1 MREDNKSSAL
11 EFILL
16 GVSGQQEQEDFFFII
31 LLFIYPITLI
41 GNLLIILATG
51 LHNPMC
57 SFLLTSPLL
66 ASLVFCNH
74 P

>member
-1 MREDNKSSAL
+1 MREDNRSSAL

-16 GVSGQQEQEDFFFII
+16 GVSRKQEQEDFFFI
-31 LLFIYPITLI
+31 LFLFTYHITLI
-41 GNLLIILATG
+41 GNLLIILAIG

-57 SFLLTSPLL
+57 SFLITSPLL

>member
-1 MREDNKSSAL
+1 MREDNRSSAL

-16 GVSGQQEQEDFFFII
+16 GVSRKQEQKDFFFI
-31 LLFIYPITLI
+31 LFLFTYHITLI
-41 GNLLIILATG
+41 GNLLIILAIG

-57 SFLLTSPLL
+57 SFLITSPLL

>member
-1 MREDNKSSAL
+1 MREDNTSSAL

-16 GVSGQQEQEDFFFII
+16 GVSRKQEQEDFFFI
-31 LLFIYPITLI
+31 LFLFTYHITLI
-41 GNLLIILATG
+41 GNLLIILAIG

-57 SFLLTSPLL
+57 SFLITSPLL

>member
-1 MREDNKSSAL
+1 MREDNRSSAL

-16 GVSGQQEQEDFFFII
+16 GVSRKQEQEDFSFI
-31 LLFIYPITLI
+31 LFLFTYHITLI
-41 GNLLIILATG
+41 GNLLIILAIG